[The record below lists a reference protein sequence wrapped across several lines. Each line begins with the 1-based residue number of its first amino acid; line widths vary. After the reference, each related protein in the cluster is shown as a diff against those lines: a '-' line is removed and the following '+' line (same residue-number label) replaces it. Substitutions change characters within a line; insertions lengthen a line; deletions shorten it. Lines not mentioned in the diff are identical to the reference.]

1 MSLLSTCHTDQIQ
14 SIISIIS
21 TIAGLVPVILY
32 AEMHYRLPFFKGW
45 LYKKEPEILFDL
57 PYRVQSDI
65 LPVLF
70 LVKDADRFPIQ
81 IRKIEIILKST
92 EDDSLLQHI
101 TIAESADITEKW
113 FSRIIPVDVRNYKNE
128 HLKVDCFALAQIGD
142 RTTTIRNDN
151 YKTLSGDP
159 FSTFIDAEPLPSEKD
174 WVWGDLHCHSSY
186 TEDQVEFGVPPLHIR
201 PMATAMGLSYCALTE
216 HSYDMDNFHHSWI
229 KNDPNLKKWNDF
241 QQSIRQLNRSSD
253 VFIILPGE
261 EVSVDNG
268 FGRTVHMSVINDPNF
283 HYGSGDGM
291 ESSLG
296 KETEHH
302 YATLLENLSPD
313 ALAIAAH
320 PMSKPSFLHR
330 LLIHRGTWNHWDIH
344 PKLHGYQILNGLD
357 DDAFRSGKQYW
368 IQKLLKGQHQ
378 LIYAGND
385 SHGNFNRFRQL
396 NIPMLSMHEHRQQ
409 IFGYYLTGVKSSSRR
424 GVNGLVQDL
433 KQNPVIL
440 TNGPFLQFHIKDTSG
455 DKAEISDTLTGKPQL
470 LRLDAKSSN
479 FFGALKQIQIY
490 LGNIASGK
498 ETLYKSIT
506 PIAGQYRTS
515 LTLALETLPD
525 RGYLRAE
532 IFTSEHKF
540 ALTNPIWFRS

>member
-1 MSLLSTCHTDQIQ
+1 MSILSTCNTAQIH
-14 SIISIIS
+14 SIIS

-32 AEMHYRLPFFKGW
+32 AEMHYRLPFFRGW

-65 LPVLF
+65 LPILF

-92 EDDSLLQHI
+92 EDGSPLQHI

-128 HLKVDCFALAQIGD
+128 HLKVDCFARVQIGN
-142 RTTTIRNDN
+142 RTSTIRNDN
-151 YKTLSGDP
+151 YKTLSGGS
-159 FSTFIDAEPLPSEKD
+159 FSTYIDAKPLPSAKD

-186 TEDQVEFGVPPLHIR
+186 TEDQVEFGVPPEHIR
-201 PMATAMGLSYCALTE
+201 PLATAMGLSYCALTE

-229 KNDPNLKKWNDF
+229 KNDPNLEKWNDF
-241 QQSIRQLNRSSD
+241 QQSIRQLNQSSD
-253 VFIILPGE
+253 DFIILPGE

-296 KETEHH
+296 KETELH
-302 YATLLENLSPD
+302 YATLLENTPPD
-313 ALAIAAH
+313 TLAIAAH

-357 DDAFRSGKQYW
+357 DDAFRSGKLYW

-409 IFGYYLTGVKSSSRR
+409 LFGYYLTGVKSSTRK
-424 GVNGLVQDL
+424 GVNGLVRDL

-455 DKAEISDTLTGKPQL
+455 NKAEISGTLIGKPQL
-470 LRLDAKSSN
+470 LCLDAKSSI
-479 FFGALKQIQIY
+479 FFGALKQIKIY
-490 LGNIASGK
+490 SGDIASGK

-515 LTLALETLPD
+515 LTLALDTLPD

-532 IFTSEHKF
+532 IFTRENKF
-540 ALTNPIWFRS
+540 ALTNPIWFRD